1 MVSVEAMED
10 FYERL
15 LADEQ
20 TKDVDIEMANGSI
33 RAHSVL
39 LSAASDAIRGILS
52 HGDQPP
58 KDALR
63 RLSWREHTVEVG
75 RFFLQLLYTGT
86 VERFNG
92 STGHTDGTGAACGA
106 LPSGG
111 HDARTAE
118 AGAVGAGK
126 QASSRVARGKASGDG
141 AVAAHSVC
149 CGAHSPSTC
158 GEVPLHLLL
167 GGLGIASVY
176 LIPHLCQA
184 LTEALKRRLSDSTF
198 NEICSAAIRLDNT
211 ALRLYCLEY
220 ARRDPKEVRLEDL
233 RDGMRVRASRRITV
247 EAARVPQGD
256 LGRVMLDREGD
267 DDSDELEDGSDDVRI
282 EWETGYANSAERVL
296 DAVEIVRQPGE
307 LTLRERYETKELSP
321 EVLAELAG
329 VWGMMSPAKRRRCR
343 RL

>member
-1 MVSVEAMED
+1 VEAMED

-33 RAHSVL
+33 RAHSVI

-52 HGDQPP
+52 HGENKSNDV
-58 KDALR
+58 LR
-63 RLSWREHTVEVG
+63 KLSWREHTVEVG

-86 VERFNG
+86 VERPSISSGNA
-92 STGHTDGTGAACGA
+92 DGTEAVCGA
-106 LPSGG
+106 LPVGNQA
-111 HDARTAE
+111 ARMADK
-118 AGAVGAGK
+118 GATNTGK
-126 QASSRVARGKASGDG
+126 QSNSRVDRLHANGDG
-141 AVAAHSVC
+141 AVASHSV
-149 CGAHSPSTC
+149 GFSVHSQSTC
-158 GEVPLHLLL
+158 SEVPLHVLL

-198 NEICSAAIRLDNT
+198 NEICSAAIRLDHT
-211 ALRLYCLEY
+211 ALRLHCLEH

-267 DDSDELEDGSDDVRI
+267 DDSDDMEDGSDDVRI

-307 LTLRERYETKELSP
+307 RTLRESYENKELSP
-321 EVLAELAG
+321 EVLAELAA
-329 VWGMMSPAKRRRCR
+329 VWGMPPLSKRRRCR